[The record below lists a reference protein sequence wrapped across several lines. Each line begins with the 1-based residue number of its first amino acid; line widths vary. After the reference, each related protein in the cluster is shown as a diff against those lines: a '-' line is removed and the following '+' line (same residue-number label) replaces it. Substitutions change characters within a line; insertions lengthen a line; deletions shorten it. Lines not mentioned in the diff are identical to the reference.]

1 LIDRAGVVN
10 RILKDSTSIFF
21 ANYLDATS
29 RLNDLEQFREHAEGF
44 LRREREYFEEEAHP
58 DLEREF
64 LPLFTQTFPPILH
77 SSIILSTTIFLEQE
91 LRGFS
96 NALIAVQGLKIR
108 STTYLARLSSDSGRS
123 LQRSQTWALRAMA
136 STNGMMSLAL

>member
-1 LIDRAGVVN
+1 M
-10 RILKDSTSIFF
+10 
-21 ANYLDATS
+21 DATS

-44 LRREREYFEEEAHP
+44 LRREREYFEEDAHP

-96 NALIAVQGLKIR
+96 NALMAVLGLKIR
-108 STTYLARLSSDSGRS
+108 FNDLIWLGCRAIPDSYYKDRRLGF
-123 LQRSQTWALRAMA
+123 
-136 STNGMMSLAL
+136 